1 MAASDD
7 GETLETWLNKATSP
21 ANRQEDW
28 EYIMGFCDQV
38 NKELEGPQIATR
50 LISHKI
56 QSPQEM
62 EAMQA
67 LTVLEACVKNCGRRF
82 HQEIGKFR
90 FLNEMIKLVSPK
102 YLGSKTKPKVKTRV
116 IELLY
121 SWSKGLPH
129 ETKVQD
135 AYQMLKKQGI
145 VTEDPKVEDVYEPP
159 PPPRP
164 RNTLFEDEDKA
175 KLLDRLLKS
184 KHPEDLQAANRLIK
198 NMVKEDSDRMERV
211 SRRMN
216 QLEEVNN
223 NVRLLNEMLAHYKP
237 NEASDSEK
245 EVMKELYAQCEKMRP
260 NLFRLASDTPEGDDG
275 IDAKAQSEGSASSSS
290 SALADILRA
299 NDDLMRVMQS
309 YQRLVEG
316 VRNGTAEDTAGGEGK
331 QTEQQSG
338 LADLLML
345 DAGGPRSPTATTTTS
360 AIPPVLP
367 APPTVSGTAPV
378 AAPQP
383 PTTADLL
390 SSELQGLGLGEAAPA
405 SAQTGVLGQ
414 PTGAPGQP
422 LVGGIPFMPA
432 PGVGMQPHP
441 VAPASN
447 YSAFGQAPPANVPMS
462 MPGAPPTTMMAPMGS
477 QPPFTAASSGVFQQN
492 TMAMPMATATPTA
505 MMNTVPTPGLVQPQ
519 SSTGL
524 LGDLGVQGQTQ
535 GQGQGQEKP
544 AVVEGAFSD
553 LDVLG
558 KSLQE
563 RGLKPS
569 VQASQP
575 VSEPP
580 KQSLNQLLA
589 QKQQPGSPAP
599 GGEAAPPVPTPQ
611 VAGPG
616 APSPQPASPA
626 TAEVLSLQD
635 VFVPIE
641 SVQPGSVGPLT
652 ICQKDNMQIVLHF
665 ARDTAPGR
673 PDVHVMVVSITS
685 NATERIQSIVFQ
697 AAVPKVM
704 RVKLQPPS
712 ATDLPGYNPILP
724 QAAIT
729 QVMLLANPNKV
740 PVRLKY
746 KLSYMCNE
754 QQRTAVGEVS
764 NFPNL

>member
-1 MAASDD
+1 
-7 GETLETWLNKATSP
+7 
-21 ANRQEDW
+21 
-28 EYIMGFCDQV
+28 
-38 NKELEGPQIATR
+38 
-50 LISHKI
+50 
-56 QSPQEM
+56 
-62 EAMQA
+62 
-67 LTVLEACVKNCGRRF
+67 
-82 HQEIGKFR
+82 
-90 FLNEMIKLVSPK
+90 
-102 YLGSKTKPKVKTRV
+102 
-116 IELLY
+116 
-121 SWSKGLPH
+121 
-129 ETKVQD
+129 
-135 AYQMLKKQGI
+135 
-145 VTEDPKVEDVYEPP
+145 
-159 PPPRP
+159 
-164 RNTLFEDEDKA
+164 
-175 KLLDRLLKS
+175 
-184 KHPEDLQAANRLIK
+184 
-198 NMVKEDSDRMERV
+198 MVKEDSDRMERV

-237 NEASDSEK
+237 DEASISEK

-275 IDAKAQSEGSASSSS
+275 I
-290 SALADILRA
+290 ADILRA

-316 VRNGTAEDTAGGEGK
+316 VRNGTAEDGAVDDGK
-331 QTEQQSG
+331 QTEQQTG

-345 DAGGPRSPTATTTTS
+345 DAGGPRSPTATTTAS
-360 AIPPVLP
+360 ALPPVLP
-367 APPTVSGTAPV
+367 APPT
-378 AAPQP
+378 P
-383 PTTADLL
+383 P
-390 SSELQGLGLGEAAPA
+390 
-405 SAQTGVLGQ
+405 
-414 PTGAPGQP
+414 
-422 LVGGIPFMPA
+422 
-432 PGVGMQPHP
+432 
-441 VAPASN
+441 
-447 YSAFGQAPPANVPMS
+447 
-462 MPGAPPTTMMAPMGS
+462 
-477 QPPFTAASSGVFQQN
+477 
-492 TMAMPMATATPTA
+492 
-505 MMNTVPTPGLVQPQ
+505 
-519 SSTGL
+519 
-524 LGDLGVQGQTQ
+524 
-535 GQGQGQEKP
+535 
-544 AVVEGAFSD
+544 
-553 LDVLG
+553 
-558 KSLQE
+558 
-563 RGLKPS
+563 R
-569 VQASQP
+569 
-575 VSEPP
+575 
-580 KQSLNQLLA
+580 QSLNQLLA

-599 GGEAAPPVPTPQ
+599 GGEVASPVPTPQ
-611 VAGPG
+611 TAGVG

-626 TAEVLSLQD
+626 TTEVQSLQD